1 MARLQDRS
9 DDAPLPSARQ
19 RRVGSG
25 GVSAGLSGL
34 LTALRLALA
43 GALLLAALPGS
54 AWAGTDFS
62 SSGSD
67 PYGSAP
73 SGLSAGDQYV
83 ETLPT
88 TKGPRAPG
96 RGKHARKLS
105 RGAERRLERLGGSD
119 AAALK
124 SLATS
129 TSLGAPRDAA
139 GSGKGSSGKGSH
151 KGGSRNGTRPGK
163 STPAV
168 PSAAINAVDGGEAG
182 LGWLVLAIL
191 AITALALGAVGYQR
205 HRDKG
210 SAG

>member
-1 MARLQDRS
+1 MARFQDRP
-9 DDAPLPSARQ
+9 DDAPLPYSRQ

-25 GVSAGLSGL
+25 RPVAFLVSLVA
-34 LTALRLALA
+34 A
-43 GALLLAALPGS
+43 LLAALPAA
-54 AWAGTDFS
+54 AWAGSDFS
-62 SSGSD
+62 SDGSD

-73 SGLSAGDQYV
+73 GGQSAGDQYV

-96 RGKHARKLS
+96 HGRHARKLS
-105 RGAERRLERLGGSD
+105 RGAERRLEQLGGTD

-124 SLATS
+124 ALATS
-129 TSLGAPRDAA
+129 TSLGAPADASA
-139 GSGKGSSGKGSH
+139 GGAGKGSKGKGH
-151 KGGSRNGTRPGK
+151 KGRSRNGTRHGK

-191 AITALALGAVGYQR
+191 AITALALGAVGYRR
-205 HRDKG
+205 HRDRG

>member
-1 MARLQDRS
+1 M
-9 DDAPLPSARQ
+9 
-19 RRVGSG
+19 
-25 GVSAGLSGL
+25 
-34 LTALRLALA
+34 
-43 GALLLAALPGS
+43 
-54 AWAGTDFS
+54 
-62 SSGSD
+62 
-67 PYGSAP
+67 
-73 SGLSAGDQYV
+73 

-96 RGKHARKLS
+96 RGKHARRLS
-105 RGAERRLERLGGSD
+105 RGAERRLAQLGGPD

-124 SLATS
+124 ALATS
-129 TSLGAPRDAA
+129 TSLGAPADAGGA
-139 GSGKGSSGKGSH
+139 GKGSSGKRSH
-151 KGGSRNGTRPGK
+151 RSSSGKGTRHGK

-210 SAG
+210 SSS